1 MIIEKNRVAYSLGE
15 RSGEKD
21 ILTIVHEEDGWKTLA
36 VGWPYQHWYKI
47 GERGGLAEAGELK
60 FEGHLKT
67 KIEQYI
73 ETYRALLTR
82 PLDLSELF
90 HTFEIEAVIQ
100 LNKSVNEYEEKK
112 KKELLNSF
120 AFNEIV
126 QKQYVLNLT
135 IENSYLLKEAV
146 LSFNYYPNQ
155 EIAIHKPTRSYEQ
168 IALF

>member
-1 MIIEKNRVAYSLGE
+1 MIIEKNRIAYSLGE
-15 RSGEKD
+15 RSGDKD
-21 ILTIVHEEDGWKTLA
+21 ILTIVQEEDGWKTLA

-82 PLDLSELF
+82 PFDISELF
-90 HTFEIEAVIQ
+90 RTFEIEAVLK
-100 LNKSVNEYEEKK
+100 LNNSAYEYEEKK
-112 KKELLNSF
+112 KNKLLNSL
-120 AFNEIV
+120 AFDEIG
-126 QKQYVLNLT
+126 QKHYVLDLT
-135 IENSYLLKEAV
+135 IENSSLLKEAV
-146 LSFNYYPNQ
+146 LSFNYYPNH